1 MAESKMLMIVCA
13 EEHLEALLG
22 VLEAHQLEGF
32 TELRG
37 LQGAGAHG
45 RRLGT
50 RAFPGSVSLIF
61 SVAGSA
67 VAAAVAADL
76 RRFAQ
81 RCGPEAGLHV
91 YALDADR
98 IV

>member
-1 MAESKMLMIVCA
+1 MSETKMLMIVCA
-13 EEHLEALLG
+13 EEHLEQLLG
-22 VLEAHQLEGF
+22 VLEGHHLEGF

-37 LQGAGAHG
+37 LQGAGVHG

-61 SVAGSA
+61 SVAS
-67 VAAAVAADL
+67 AAVAEQVTAEL
-76 RRFAQ
+76 RRYAEA
-81 RCGPEAGLHV
+81 CGPEAGLHV